1 MEQMIQKE
9 LRPGVRLVFIPSNK
23 FKSNTLAMTWAAPL
37 ERETASLNALLPEVL
52 YRGCDSAPDMEAIAQ
67 RLDELYGGSIYPMV
81 RKRGEAQCVG
91 FVGNFLDDI
100 YAPGDTRILEQAAA
114 LMTDLVLHPVTEEGA
129 FCRAYV
135 ESERSN
141 LLDRIAA
148 QVNEKRSYAV
158 LRLIAEMCRE
168 EPYGVDGNGDAEHAA
183 AITAESLWRQYRQL
197 LEHAP
202 VVLYYSGAAPLDR
215 VERALEPLV
224 SALPEGQRIPPR
236 RPVAHAAPAE
246 PRLVEET
253 LDVTQGKL
261 CIGFRSSGSLFT
273 DNYPA
278 VLVANALF
286 GGTSTSKLFLNVREK
301 LSLCYYASSM
311 LEKING
317 LMMVSSGVEFDQ
329 VEAARAEIFAQLAAC
344 QKGEFEEWEL
354 EGARRSVISDL
365 KAWMDGQGYLESF
378 WLTQVLYGQTESP
391 DELAGRLER
400 VTREEVMEAARGFVP
415 DTIYFLKGK
424 EGA

>member
-1 MEQMIQKE
+1 MIQKE
-9 LRPGVRLVFIPSNK
+9 LRPGVRLVYIPSHK
-23 FKSNTLAMTWAAPL
+23 FKSNTIAMTWVAPL

-52 YRGCDSAPDMEAIAQ
+52 YRGCVSAPDMEAIASRQ
-67 RLDELYGGSIYPMV
+67 DELYGGSIYPMV
-81 RKRGEAQCVG
+81 RKRGEAHCVG

-100 YAPGDTRILEQAAA
+100 YAPGETRILEQAAE
-114 LMTDLVLHPVTEEGA
+114 LMTELLLRPVTEDGV
-129 FCRAYV
+129 FCREYV

-148 QVNEKRSYAV
+148 QVNEKRSYAL

-168 EPYGVDGNGDAEHAA
+168 EPYGVDGNGDAQHAA
-183 AITAESLWRQYRQL
+183 AITAESLWEQYQQL
-197 LEHAP
+197 LGHAP
-202 VVLYYSGAAPLDR
+202 MVLYYSGAAELER
-215 VERALEPLV
+215 VERALSPLV
-224 SALPEGQRIPPR
+224 GALPEGQRLLPG
-236 RPVAHAAPAE
+236 RPTPHAAPAE
-246 PRLVEET
+246 PRWVEEA

-261 CIGFRSSGSLFT
+261 CIGFRSGGSLFT

-301 LSLCYYASSM
+301 RSLCYYASSM

-329 VEAARAEIFAQLAAC
+329 MEAARTEIFAQLSAC

-378 WLTQVLYGQTESP
+378 WLTQVLCGQTESP
-391 DELAGRLER
+391 AELARRLER
-400 VTREEVMEAARGFVP
+400 VTREEVVEAARGFVP